1 MSPALLDRAPIYLD
15 WNATTPPSPA
25 VLAAMQEASGSW
37 ANPAS
42 VHALGRAAR
51 AVVEG
56 TRERL
61 AAVLSVHPRD
71 VVFTSG
77 GTEANNL
84 ALHAAPLL
92 VTSRL
97 EHPSVVKVAEA
108 LEGAGRTHWLP
119 VHGDGRVLPADVS
132 AVLSAL
138 AEHTAPT
145 NVWVSVAGV
154 NHETGVIQPVAEL
167 ADVVHGFGARL
178 HVDAVQAL
186 GKLDLAYLSGADALT
201 VCAHKIRGPK
211 GIGALAWRPG
221 AAPQPLVRGGA
232 QERGFRPGSQDAML
246 AAGFGAALAGIDVA
260 RHARLAALRDRLE
273 QSLVRHGR
281 VNGAVDARV
290 SHVSNV
296 SVDAWR
302 SDELVAALDLRGV
315 CASAGS
321 ACSAGTIEPSPVISH
336 MLDLERAARAVRISI
351 GVETTPADVETAVL
365 VLEELLGAPRPA
377 HVSPSA

>member
-1 MSPALLDRAPIYLD
+1 MSLVRRTAPLERPPIYLD

-25 VLAAMQEASGSW
+25 VLEAMRDAAAVW

-56 TRERL
+56 ARECL
-61 AAVLSVHPRD
+61 AGVLGVHPRD

-97 EHPSVVKVAEA
+97 EHPSVVKLAEA
-108 LEGAGRTHWLP
+108 LGPKVRWLP
-119 VHGDGRVLPADVS
+119 VHPDGRVVPAHV
-132 AVLSAL
+132 VTAL
-138 AEHTAPT
+138 RDAPPGS
-145 NVWVSVAGV
+145 WVSVAAV
-154 NHETGVIQPVAEL
+154 NHETGVIQPIPEL
-167 ADVVHGFGARL
+167 AQVVHRLGARL

-186 GKLDLAYLSGADALT
+186 GKQELSALSEADAIS
-201 VCAHKIRGPK
+201 VCAHKIQGPK

-221 AAPQPLVRGGA
+221 ATPLPLVRGGA

-246 AAGFGAALAGIDVA
+246 SAGFRAALEAIDLA
-260 RHARLAALRDRLE
+260 RHAALGPLRDRLE
-273 QSLVRHGR
+273 QWLAPYGQ
-281 VNGAVDARV
+281 VNGTTENRV
-290 SHVSNV
+290 PHVSNV
-296 SVDAWR
+296 SVSGWR

-315 CASAGS
+315 CVSAGS
-321 ACSAGTIEPSPVISH
+321 ACSAGTIEPSPVISS
-336 MLDLERAARAVRISI
+336 MLGLERAAQAVRISL
-351 GVETTPADVETAVL
+351 GVETTPAEVETAIL
-365 VLEELLGAPRPA
+365 LLGDVLESARPA
-377 HVSPSA
+377 

>member
-1 MSPALLDRAPIYLD
+1 MGAAHGGRAPIYLD
-15 WNATTPPSPA
+15 WNATTPPSAA
-25 VLAAMQEASGSW
+25 VLEAMRQASGIW

-51 AVVEG
+51 DVLET

-61 AAVLSVHPRD
+61 ASVLSVHPRD

-84 ALHAAPLL
+84 ALHAASVL

-108 LEGAGRTHWLP
+108 RGARPTHWLP
-119 VHGDGRVLPADVS
+119 VHEDGRVDPADVGQLL
-132 AVLSAL
+132 AAL
-138 AEHTAPT
+138 TPT
-145 NVWVSVAGV
+145 PGTVWVSVAAA

-167 ADVVHGFGARL
+167 ADVVHRFGARL
-178 HVDAVQAL
+178 HVDAVQVL
-186 GKLDLAYLSGADALT
+186 GKLELGFLSDADALT

-211 GIGALAWRPG
+211 GIGALAWRAN

-246 AAGFGAALAGIDVA
+246 AAGFGAALAELDPGA
-260 RHARLAALRDRLE
+260 HTELASLRDRLE
-273 QSLVRHGR
+273 RFLLRYGQ
-281 VNGAVDARV
+281 VNGTSAARLA
-290 SHVSNV
+290 HVSNV
-296 SVDAWR
+296 SVDGWR

-315 CASAGS
+315 CVSAGS
-321 ACSAGTIEPSPVISH
+321 ACSAGTIEPSPVITN
-336 MLDLERAARAVRISI
+336 MLGPERAARAVRISI
-351 GVETTPADVETAVL
+351 GVGTTTHDIETAL
-365 VLEELLGAPRPA
+365 SVLEELLAPPRPPQF
-377 HVSPSA
+377 SPVA